1 MPWRFAIGAMAL
13 PPVLGFGLLSLCP
26 ETPVWYM
33 QVGRETD
40 AKLALVKLRGESNM
54 DIVEAEFNRI
64 ALNLKAQQKELGID
78 FLSIFLLLA
87 AGSHDSTDLTC
98 PASVAASEV

>member
-1 MPWRFAIGAMAL
+1 MKVHATYHKKVAFCKHIYF
-13 PPVLGFGLLSLCP
+13 VLSFLLR
-26 ETPVWYM
+26 YM

-40 AKLALVKLRGESNM
+40 AKQALVKLRGESNM

-78 FLSIFLLLA
+78 FLSNFFA
-87 AGSHDSTDLTC
+87 VGC
-98 PASVAASEV
+98 

>member
-13 PPVLGFGLLSLCP
+13 PPVLGFGLLSFCP

-40 AKLALVKLRGESNM
+40 AKQALVKLRGESNM

-64 ALNLKAQQKELGID
+64 ALNLKAQQKELGMNI
-78 FLSIFLLLA
+78 LSNFFA
-87 AGSHDSTDLTC
+87 VGC
-98 PASVAASEV
+98 

>member
-33 QVGRETD
+33 QVGKETD
-40 AKLALVKLRGESNM
+40 AKQALVKLRGESNM

-64 ALNLKAQQKELGID
+64 ALNLKAQQKELGMNILL
-78 FLSIFLLLA
+78 FFSFLLLA
-87 AGSHDSTDLTC
+87 
-98 PASVAASEV
+98 VE